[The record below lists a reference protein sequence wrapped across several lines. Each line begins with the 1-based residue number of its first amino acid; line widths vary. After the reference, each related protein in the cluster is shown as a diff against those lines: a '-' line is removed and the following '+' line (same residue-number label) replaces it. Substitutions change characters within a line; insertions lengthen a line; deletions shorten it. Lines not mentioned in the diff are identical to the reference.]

1 MVLAHP
7 LPYGRCG
14 YRTLTTKSMA
24 YEKQPMRSR
33 LFRLPILAQF
43 FASIRLDKKAADIV
57 LNKRVGI
64 WVDSKKAFIVSVVK
78 DELDAYNKPKTRLMR
93 IDSDVD
99 SHIRLSGGSR
109 SRQVPY
115 GPQEISVDG
124 KIDAR
129 RRRQLHKYFQEII
142 RHVED
147 AEKILIFGP
156 GRAKLELEKEF
167 LKFRRFA
174 SRVLP
179 VETTDKMTEGQITA
193 KVKAFF
199 NANSLENEE

>member
-1 MVLAHP
+1 M
-7 LPYGRCG
+7 
-14 YRTLTTKSMA
+14 KN
-24 YEKQPMRSR
+24 R
-33 LFRLPILAQF
+33 LFSLPVLAQF
-43 FASIRLDKKAADIV
+43 IASMKMDKKAADIV
-57 LNKRVGI
+57 VNKRVGI
-64 WVDSKKAFIVSVVK
+64 WVDSKKAFIVSVAR
-78 DELDAYNKPKTRLMR
+78 DELDVHNKPKTRLMR
-93 IDSDVD
+93 IDSDVE
-99 SHIRLSGGSR
+99 SHLRLSGGSR
-109 SRQVPY
+109 NRKIPY
-115 GPQEISVDG
+115 GPQEIAVDG

-129 RRRQLHKYFQEII
+129 RRRQLRKYFQEII

-167 LKFRRFA
+167 RKHRKFA

-199 NANSLENEE
+199 NANPLEKGDQG